1 MEPIAV
7 IDIAVDGI
15 ETLLKLALPIL
26 LVALFVGVSVALLQ
40 ALTQVQEPTLSFV
53 PKVISVFLMML
64 FLLPYMG
71 DVMSTFVNLIFSTMI
86 NLE

>member
-71 DVMSTFVNLIFSTMI
+71 DVMSTFVNLVFSTMI